1 MSLNDVVMK
10 IVPEL
15 KKALI
20 GARYYVVEEQKKNTH
35 PSMQDI
41 SQKFQLLA
49 DAEESEIEEYVIRRE
64 ETARR
69 AALQMIAK
77 SCLLPGETINRYTHP
92 CEEIDQAGNSTAT
105 KVDKINRRTEIPKA
119 TLGGG
124 AIAGVQFR
132 TYKSTHN
139 ARALVVP

>member
-1 MSLNDVVMK
+1 MK

-49 DAEESEIEEYVIRRE
+49 DAEESEIEEYVIRWE

-77 SCLLPGETINRYTHP
+77 SCLLPVETINRYTHP
-92 CEEIDQAGNSTAT
+92 CEEISSREQHSDESGQ
-105 KVDKINRRTEIPKA
+105 DK
-119 TLGGG
+119 
-124 AIAGVQFR
+124 
-132 TYKSTHN
+132 
-139 ARALVVP
+139 